1 MPQVGG
7 KHFSYDKAG
16 YAAAQKEAAKT
27 GKPLKKKKVG
37 PAKKSGLRK
46 DNGQLRWL
54 VEVSTPNGV
63 KA

>member
-16 YAAAQKEAAKT
+16 YAAAQKEAAKK

-37 PAKKSGLRK
+37 PAKKAAYERIMG
-46 DNGQLRWL
+46 N
-54 VEVSTPNGV
+54 
-63 KA
+63 